1 MRKFLTVFFMGLLLA
16 TACETEKSLS
26 PADDLNQDLIAKR
39 CATHEVLQ
47 ADLKENPLLK
57 KRMDDIEIF
66 TEDAIR
72 TNKIGRLVNGTIVI
86 PVVVHVIYRTAAEN
100 ISDAQVA
107 SQIDIL
113 NEDFSN
119 TNADRTTVPA
129 EFQDEQTSV
138 GVKFVLDRIIRK
150 QSSKKSWPYNH
161 SMKSAKQ
168 GGSDPIDP
176 SQYLNAWLVNKIS
189 YQGSYLF
196 GFATFPGGD
205 PKVDGVV
212 IGSNFW
218 GRTGNVQAPYDRGR
232 TGTHEVG
239 HWMNLRHIWGDA
251 TCGNDLVNDT
261 PVHDGPNWGCPAY
274 PHRTTCS
281 GGHNEMTFNYMD
293 YTDDPCM
300 VMFTNGQRDRMLA
313 VFATGGPRATFAQ
326 LDYFEP

>member
-1 MRKFLTVFFMGLLLA
+1 MKKILTVFLTALLLA
-16 TACETEKSLS
+16 TACETEHSLKTLDENLT
-26 PADDLNQDLIAKR
+26 PNR
-39 CATHEVLQ
+39 CATQEVLR
-47 ADLKENPLLK
+47 ADLERDPSLQL
-57 KRMDDIEIF
+57 RMDNIEDF
-66 TEDAIR
+66 TQDAIR
-72 TNKIGRLVNGTIVI
+72 TNKIARLVNGTIVI

-119 TNADRTTVPA
+119 TNADRNIVPT

-161 SMKSAKQ
+161 SMKSSKT
-168 GGSDPIDP
+168 GGSDPVDP
-176 SQYLNAWLVNKIS
+176 SQYLNAWVVNKIA
-189 YQGSYLF
+189 YQGSFLF

-205 PKVDGVV
+205 PSVDGVV
-212 IGSNFW
+212 IGHNFW
-218 GRTGNVQAPYDRGR
+218 GRTGVVQAPYDRGR

-261 PVHDGPNWGCPAY
+261 PVHDGPNWYCPAY
-274 PHRTTCS
+274 PHVTTCA

-313 VFATGGPRATFAQ
+313 VFAAGGPRASFAQ
-326 LDYFEP
+326 

>member
-1 MRKFLTVFFMGLLLA
+1 MRKLLSLFLTGLLFVA
-16 TACETEKSLS
+16 GCQTEQITELI
-26 PADDLNQDLIAKR
+26 DDANVRIIHR
-39 CATHEVLQ
+39 ECATNEVLQ
-47 ADLKENPLLK
+47 ADLLRDPSLGK
-57 KRMDDIEIF
+57 KMNDIELF

-72 TNKIGRLVNGTIVI
+72 TNKIGRLVNGQIVI

-113 NEDFSN
+113 NEDFTN
-119 TNADRTTVPA
+119 TNADRNIVPT

-150 QSSKKSWPYNH
+150 YSSKKSWPYNH
-161 SMKSAKQ
+161 SMKSSKT
-168 GGSDPIDP
+168 GGSDPVDP
-176 SQYLNAWLVNKIS
+176 SQYLNVWLVNKIA

-205 PKVDGVV
+205 PAVDGVV

-218 GRTGNVQAPYDRGR
+218 GRVGNVQPPYDRGR
-232 TGTHEVG
+232 TGTHEIG

-251 TCGNDLVNDT
+251 TCGDDLVSDT
-261 PVHDGPNWGCPAY
+261 PVHDGPNWYCPAY
-274 PHRTTCS
+274 PHVTTCS

-300 VMFTNGQRDRMLA
+300 VMFTNGQKQRMLA
-313 VFATGGPRATFAQ
+313 VFAAGGPRAKFAQ
-326 LDYFEP
+326 